1 MASVGTGTAR
11 GDADPA
17 PPEGRVARNRRRRSD
32 AFLAAGLHIVTEEG
46 IEALTMARLAAELD
60 TAPGAVYRY
69 FASKQDLMAAIE
81 ASAIGQLQRSHDA
94 SVTPVAESVGS
105 RVDDDA
111 DLVRLVVLSRWLCAA
126 AALYP
131 EEVRLLQLVSSRRT
145 ATLTP
150 DAAQGLAPTILALVA
165 AVSTTID
172 AASRSGAIG
181 PGDGLARAI
190 MWLTAFGG
198 VSVADDLEE
207 YVPSVLG
214 GGRLA
219 RQLNVDLL
227 VGWGAAPDAI
237 TRIDAVIDAV
247 ADDEAL
253 AR

>member
-1 MASVGTGTAR
+1 MATAE
-11 GDADPA
+11 PA

-32 AFLAAGLHIVTEEG
+32 AFVAAGLHIVTEEG

-81 ASAIGQLQRSHDA
+81 ATAIGRLQRSHDE
-94 SVTPVAESVGS
+94 SVAPVADEVVPL
-105 RVDDDA
+105 VDEDPE
-111 DLVRLVVLSRWLCAA
+111 LVRLVVLARWLCAGA
-126 AALYP
+126 ARYP

-150 DAAQGLAPTILALVA
+150 DAARGLAPTILHLVA
-165 AVSTTID
+165 AVSTTIEA
-172 AASRSGAIG
+172 AASAGAIG
-181 PGDGLARAI
+181 PGNGLARAI

-198 VSVADDLEE
+198 VTVADDLEQH
-207 YVPSVLG
+207 VPDILG

-227 VGWGAAPDAI
+227 VGWGADAAAI
-237 TRIDAVIDAV
+237 ARIDAAIDRA
-247 ADDEAL
+247 ATEDEL